1 MKTFISVLKQP
12 SIRMRW
18 NLEVLKNGFA
28 NEGLGLNGELPH
40 WESLQPSGLLE
51 GHEGGLVRGQSLA
64 DGAGLLWA
72 EVQRNV
78 LLALK

>member
-1 MKTFISVLKQP
+1 
-12 SIRMRW
+12 
-18 NLEVLKNGFA
+18 
-28 NEGLGLNGELPH
+28 
-40 WESLQPSGLLE
+40 
-51 GHEGGLVRGQSLA
+51 VRGQSLA